1 MMVHIFKVFQKNKRP
16 EDGDLQEGA
25 GQVGNGSGQSQG
37 VYDMDAVRAKVLVPE
52 LRTEIKDC
60 YVKLKAKDQ
69 KIQDLETEVNKFK
82 SDSTTKADEITRLKD
97 EINKLRDVLGIL
109 NKSPAK
115 QQELLDSIKE
125 VPAADQEEDVVQEV
139 KPPPQ
144 TQQKRQRQVAIS
156 GESVKQSD
164 VDIDYT
170 EYPKDADQKAII
182 KAGILKNDFMKNLEH
197 AQIREIVACM
207 KPDNRKAGEWIIK
220 EGEPGQTLFALQ
232 EGQLEVIKNSK
243 VLTVMGPG
251 RVFGELAILYNCTR
265 TASIRALTDCKL
277 WELDRTLF
285 QAIMMKTGQ
294 AKQKQHL
301 DFLKSVKL
309 LQDVP
314 EAKLVKIADA
324 LEEEIFKKD
333 EYIIRQGSHGET
345 FYIMVEGEVLVTAK
359 LQNDSEASE
368 IRTLTAGA
376 YFGERALLG
385 DDKRTANIIAKSEKV
400 SCLVVDRASFKQL
413 IGSLEEFK
421 HQDEKY
427 KQIEKKVA
435 DNLRESISSKRSQ
448 PIAKT
453 SDGGSIRSS
462 SPEPV
467 AANEEYANLKY
478 EDLKHIAT
486 LGMGGFGRVELVC
499 SRQDKTKSFALK
511 CLKKKHI
518 VDTKQQDHIVS
529 EKNLL
534 LECKSL
540 FITRLYR
547 TYRDRKYV
555 YMLMEVCLGGEL
567 WTIMRDRGCFD
578 NNTTKFFVACVVEA
592 FDYLHRKGIVYRDLK
607 PENLL
612 LDSEGYVK
620 LCDFGFGKKIGHGR
634 KTWTFCGTPE
644 YVAPEIIL
652 NKGHDLSADYW
663 SLGILMFELLTG
675 SPPFSGADPMQ
686 TYNLI
691 LRGMDMVE
699 FPRKI
704 NKSAQHLVKKLCRD
718 NPAERIGYQRDGLR
732 DIKKHKWYQG
742 FDWEGLIN
750 KRVSPPI
757 SPRIKNAT
765 DSSNFDSYPKD
776 NEEAPDEMSG
786 WDADF

>member
-1 MMVHIFKVFQKNKRP
+1 M
-16 EDGDLQEGA
+16 DT
-25 GQVGNGSGQSQG
+25 
-37 VYDMDAVRAKVLVPE
+37 VY
-52 LRTEIKDC
+52 
-60 YVKLKAKDQ
+60 YH
-69 KIQDLETEVNKFK
+69 
-82 SDSTTKADEITRLKD
+82 
-97 EINKLRDVLGIL
+97 
-109 NKSPAK
+109 
-115 QQELLDSIKE
+115 
-125 VPAADQEEDVVQEV
+125 
-139 KPPPQ
+139 
-144 TQQKRQRQVAIS
+144 
-156 GESVKQSD
+156 
-164 VDIDYT
+164 
-170 EYPKDADQKAII
+170 
-182 KAGILKNDFMKNLEH
+182 NLF
-197 AQIREIVACM
+197 
-207 KPDNRKAGEWIIK
+207 
-220 EGEPGQTLFALQ
+220 T
-232 EGQLEVIKNSK
+232 
-243 VLTVMGPG
+243 
-251 RVFGELAILYNCTR
+251 
-265 TASIRALTDCKL
+265 
-277 WELDRTLF
+277 
-285 QAIMMKTGQ
+285 
-294 AKQKQHL
+294 
-301 DFLKSVKL
+301 
-309 LQDVP
+309 
-314 EAKLVKIADA
+314 
-324 LEEEIFKKD
+324 
-333 EYIIRQGSHGET
+333 
-345 FYIMVEGEVLVTAK
+345 
-359 LQNDSEASE
+359 
-368 IRTLTAGA
+368 
-376 YFGERALLG
+376 
-385 DDKRTANIIAKSEKV
+385 
-400 SCLVVDRASFKQL
+400 
-413 IGSLEEFK
+413 
-421 HQDEKY
+421 
-427 KQIEKKVA
+427 
-435 DNLRESISSKRSQ
+435 
-448 PIAKT
+448 
-453 SDGGSIRSS
+453 
-462 SPEPV
+462 
-467 AANEEYANLKY
+467 
-478 EDLKHIAT
+478 
-486 LGMGGFGRVELVC
+486 VC

-547 TYRDRKYV
+547 TYKDRKYV

-612 LDSEGYVK
+612 LDAEGYVK

-757 SPRIKNAT
+757 SPRIKNAI

>member
-1 MMVHIFKVFQKNKRP
+1 MGN
-16 EDGDLQEGA
+16 GA
-25 GQVGNGSGQSQG
+25 GQNQG
-37 VYDMDAVRAKVLVPE
+37 GDDVDSVRAKVLIPE

-60 YVKLKAKDQ
+60 YVKIKAKDQ
-69 KIQDLETEVNKFK
+69 KIKDLETELNKHK
-82 SDSTTKADEITRLKD
+82 SESSTKGEEITRLKE

-109 NKSPAK
+109 NKSPRK

-125 VPAADQEEDVVQEV
+125 DPDADQVEDVKAEA

-144 TQQKRQRQVAIS
+144 AAKRQRQVAIS
-156 GESVKQSD
+156 GESVKESA
-164 VDIDYT
+164 VT
-170 EYPKDADQKAII
+170 ENDFTEHPKDADIKAII

-220 EGEPGQTLFALQ
+220 EGDPGSTLFALQ
-232 EGQLEVIKNSK
+232 EGQLEVIKNGK

-265 TASIRALTDCKL
+265 TASIKALTDCKM
-277 WELDRTLF
+277 WALDRGLF

-314 EAKLVKIADA
+314 ENKLVKIADA
-324 LEEEIFKKD
+324 LEEEVFSQND
-333 EYIIRQGSHGET
+333 YIIRQGSHGET

-359 LQNDSEASE
+359 LQNDTEASE
-368 IRTLTAGA
+368 IRTLQAGA

-400 SCLVVDRASFKQL
+400 VCLVVDRASFKQL

-421 HQDEKY
+421 HQDERY
-427 KQIEKKVA
+427 KESEKKMA
-435 DNLRESISSKRSQ
+435 DNLRESISS
-448 PIAKT
+448 
-453 SDGGSIRSS
+453 GGSMRSS

-467 AANEEYANLKY
+467 AANEEFNKLKY
-478 EDLKHIAT
+478 EDLKFIAT

-499 SRQDKTKSFALK
+499 LRHDKAKSFALK

-518 VDTKQQDHIVS
+518 VDTKQQDHIIS

-534 LECKSL
+534 IECKSL
-540 FITRLYR
+540 FVTRLYK
-547 TYRDRKYV
+547 TFKDRKYV

-620 LCDFGFGKKIGHGR
+620 LCDFGFGKKIGHGK

-742 FDWEGLIN
+742 FDWEGLVN

-757 SPRIKNAT
+757 TPRVKNAT

>member
-1 MMVHIFKVFQKNKRP
+1 
-16 EDGDLQEGA
+16 
-25 GQVGNGSGQSQG
+25 
-37 VYDMDAVRAKVLVPE
+37 
-52 LRTEIKDC
+52 
-60 YVKLKAKDQ
+60 
-69 KIQDLETEVNKFK
+69 
-82 SDSTTKADEITRLKD
+82 
-97 EINKLRDVLGIL
+97 
-109 NKSPAK
+109 
-115 QQELLDSIKE
+115 
-125 VPAADQEEDVVQEV
+125 
-139 KPPPQ
+139 
-144 TQQKRQRQVAIS
+144 
-156 GESVKQSD
+156 
-164 VDIDYT
+164 
-170 EYPKDADQKAII
+170 
-182 KAGILKNDFMKNLEH
+182 
-197 AQIREIVACM
+197 
-207 KPDNRKAGEWIIK
+207 
-220 EGEPGQTLFALQ
+220 
-232 EGQLEVIKNSK
+232 VIKGSK

-265 TASIRALTDCKL
+265 TASIKALTDCKL
-277 WELDRTLF
+277 WALDRTLF

-309 LQDVP
+309 LADVP
-314 EAKLVKIADA
+314 ESKLVKIADA
-324 LEEEIFKKD
+324 LEEEIFMQKD
-333 EYIIRQGSHGET
+333 YIIRQGSHGET

-359 LQNDSEASE
+359 LQNDLEASE

-400 SCLVVDRASFKQL
+400 VCLVVDRASFKQL

-421 HQDEKY
+421 ERDQQY
-427 KQIEKKVA
+427 KESEKKVA
-435 DNLRESISSKRSQ
+435 EHVRGSISSGNSMRSE
-448 PIAKT
+448 
-453 SDGGSIRSS
+453 
-462 SPEPV
+462 SPEPAPQV
-467 AANEEYANLKY
+467 SEYANLKY
-478 EDLKHIAT
+478 EDLKFIAT

-499 SRQDKTKSFALK
+499 SRHDKSKSFALK

-540 FITRLYR
+540 FVTRLYR
-547 TYRDRKYV
+547 TYKDKKYV

-612 LDSEGYVK
+612 LDDAGYVK
-620 LCDFGFGKKIGHGR
+620 LCDFGFGKKIGHGK

-704 NKSAQHLVKKLCRD
+704 NKSAQHLVRSCAVTTPPSVSATSEMDSGTSK
-718 NPAERIGYQRDGLR
+718 NTSG
-732 DIKKHKWYQG
+732 IK
-742 FDWEGLIN
+742 
-750 KRVSPPI
+750 VSTG
-757 SPRIKNAT
+757 KV
-765 DSSNFDSYPKD
+765 
-776 NEEAPDEMSG
+776 
-786 WDADF
+786 